1 MFEIAWAE
9 ALERHSG
16 QKYGPH
22 DYSFHLQMVV
32 DRIRSVY
39 GDDELEL
46 AAGAL
51 HDTIEDTGATRNYLA
66 GKYGADLATLVWAVS
81 ADPTKV
87 VRRDK
92 QKSIVDKLA
101 TLPDHLRIR
110 GIDLKLSDRNANMRA
125 SIDSGQFGL
134 LTMYQKERGLY
145 EPYSDKG
152 IRICSM
158 NFSSVAPSSTRG
170 RPV

>member
-1 MFEIAWAE
+1 MTIREKAAVARMFEIAWAE

-51 HDTIEDTGATRNYLA
+51 HDTIEAPGPLEIT
-66 GKYGADLATLVWAVS
+66 S
-81 ADPTKV
+81 
-87 VRRDK
+87 
-92 QKSIVDKLA
+92 
-101 TLPDHLRIR
+101 
-110 GIDLKLSDRNANMRA
+110 RA
-125 SIDSGQFGL
+125 STV
-134 LTMYQKERGLY
+134 LT
-145 EPYSDKG
+145 
-152 IRICSM
+152 
-158 NFSSVAPSSTRG
+158 
-170 RPV
+170 